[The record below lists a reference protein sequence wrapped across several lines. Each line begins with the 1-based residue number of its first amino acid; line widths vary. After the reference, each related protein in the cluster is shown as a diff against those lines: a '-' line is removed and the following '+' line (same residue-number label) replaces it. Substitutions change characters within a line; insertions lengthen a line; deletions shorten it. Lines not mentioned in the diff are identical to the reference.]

1 MTVAGSSERTTDM
14 GKEAPPPG
22 DFAGAAREMSNA
34 SRDIAREQTQANRPN
49 QTNAFGATTQWTQG
63 PDGQWSQRQ
72 SFGGPMAG
80 AANSLQQQLAGTLGQ
95 PLDFGSLGALGTGD
109 AARSQAIE
117 SAYNQSA
124 SRLDP
129 MFQRREDS
137 TRTRLLNQGLVEGS
151 EAYNQQMGDLGRDR
165 NDAYTSALASAISQG
180 TAAGDSVFRNNL
192 ASRQQGMSEML
203 RARGQPLAEM
213 QALQGFLGQPSFMG
227 AGAGQAPNLLGAA
240 QAQHGADMAAWQ
252 GTNQA
257 YSDLF
262 GGLLNAGM
270 GIFSLAS
277 DERIKRDIQ
286 RLPEEAAPGVPVATW
301 EYLREPGRR
310 YRGVIA
316 QDVQKHYPHLVGT
329 MPDGHLFVH
338 PIFAPE
344 PLP

>member
-1 MTVAGSSERTTDM
+1 M
-14 GKEAPPPG
+14 GKEAPAPG
-22 DFAGAAREMSNA
+22 DYAGAAREMANA

-80 AANSLQQQLAGTLGQ
+80 TANALQQQLSSSLAQ

-109 AARSQAIE
+109 SARNQAIE

-129 MFQRREDS
+129 MFSRREDS

-180 TAAGDSVFRNNL
+180 TAAGDSAFRNNM

-213 QALQGFLGQPSFMG
+213 QALQGFLGQPNFMG
-227 AGAGQAPNLLGAA
+227 ASAGQAPNLLGAA
-240 QAQHGADMAAWQ
+240 QAQHGADMQAWQ

-257 YSDLF
+257 YADLF
-262 GGLLNAGM
+262 GGLANLGM
-270 GIFSLAS
+270 GVAGFFGS
-277 DERIKRDIQ
+277 DERFKRDVV
-286 RLPEEAAPGVPVATW
+286 RLTEEAAPGVPVAEW
-301 EYLREPGRR
+301 EYLSEPGRR

-316 QDVQKHYPHLVGT
+316 QDVQAHYPHLVRAN
-329 MPDGHLFVH
+329 PDGYLFVH
-338 PIFAPE
+338 PMFKPE
-344 PLP
+344 PLS

>member
-1 MTVAGSSERTTDM
+1 VGKSAPAAPDMT
-14 GKEAPPPG
+14 
-22 DFAGAAREMSNA
+22 GAAREQANA
-34 SRDIAREQTQANRPN
+34 SRDIAREQTTANRPN
-49 QTNAFGATTQWTQG
+49 QTNAFGATTRWTQG
-63 PDGQWSQRQ
+63 PDGQWSQTQ
-72 SFGGPMAG
+72 SFGGPMGG
-80 AANSLQQQLAGTLGQ
+80 AASAVQQQAADALGR
-95 PLDFGSLGALGTGD
+95 PLDFSSLGTLGTGD
-109 AARSQAIE
+109 DARNQAIE

-129 MFQRREDS
+129 MFSRREDS

-180 TAAGDSVFRNNL
+180 TSAGDSAFRNNL

-203 RARGQPLAEM
+203 RARGQPLAEA
-213 QALQGFLGQPSFMG
+213 QALQGFLTQPGFMG
-227 AGAGQAPNLLGAA
+227 ASAGQAPNLLGAA
-240 QAQHGADMAAWQ
+240 QSQHGADMQQWQ
-252 GTNQA
+252 ASNQA
-257 YSDLF
+257 TADFYS
-262 GGLLNAGM
+262 GLLNAGM

-277 DERIKRDIQ
+277 DERLKRDIE

-316 QDVQKHYPHLVGT
+316 QDVQRLYPHLVGT

-338 PIFAPE
+338 PMFKPE